1 MEEDYVPP
9 IYFTKEINDQV
20 NNMSDEDMFKLLYQI
35 EQSEYWIAML
45 RYNQIRSSY
54 TQSVVLSAD
63 PVKDPTLIARNQGI
77 MLGLADL
84 QNAII
89 IMWQEKQKAQHSE
102 ESSTDVE

>member
-1 MEEDYVPP
+1 MEENQSP
-9 IYFTKEINDQV
+9 IYFTKEIDEQV
-20 NNMSDEDMFKLLYQI
+20 RNMTDEDMFKLLYNL
-35 EQSEYWIAML
+35 EQSEFWIAIL

-84 QNAII
+84 QNAV
-89 IMWQEKQKAQHSE
+89 IMLWQEKQKVQQSAEQN
-102 ESSTDVE
+102 STDVE